1 MSQKDSD
8 VIPFERKKKED
19 KKISKEQLDLE
30 YQLAINQR
38 KKQEEEEKRK
48 AKNERVKREYNLK
61 K

>member
-1 MSQKDSD
+1 MSDKD
-8 VIPFERKKKED
+8 VIPFERKKDEKKE
-19 KKISKEQLDLE
+19 KISKEQLDLE
-30 YQLAINQR
+30 YQLALNQR